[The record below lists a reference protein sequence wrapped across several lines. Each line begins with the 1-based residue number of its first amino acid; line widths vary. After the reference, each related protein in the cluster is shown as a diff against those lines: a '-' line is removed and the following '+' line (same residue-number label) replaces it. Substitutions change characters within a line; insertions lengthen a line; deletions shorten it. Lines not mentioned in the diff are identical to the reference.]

1 MSKFCGHCGSTLAE
15 NATFCPNCGAPAT
28 EQAAPQQQFSQPAF
42 QQPGIG
48 SMPVAKKGLS
58 KGAKLGIIIG
68 CGVVAVGLIIWLI
81 IALVGGGYEKPIKNY
96 IKGLENQ
103 DVSTF
108 TDALTNGTGSTSI
121 LGGMSESS
129 AASTYTSR
137 LQSMISKYG
146 EDFKINYKI
155 LEKINLGKSG
165 TLGLYDDAYTLRIEF
180 TVTGSKRENVVT
192 KTVNVYKANGKWF
205 MGSSISL

>member
-1 MSKFCGHCGSTLAE
+1 
-15 NATFCPNCGAPAT
+15 
-28 EQAAPQQQFSQPAF
+28 
-42 QQPGIG
+42 
-48 SMPVAKKGLS
+48 MPVAKKGLS
-58 KGAKLGIIIG
+58 KGAKMGIIIG
-68 CGVVAVGLIIWLI
+68 CGVVAAGLIIWLI
-81 IALVGGGYEKPIKNY
+81 ISLLGGGYEKPIKNY

-103 DVSTF
+103 DVATF
-108 TDALTNGTGSTSI
+108 TEALTNGSGSTSV

-129 AASTYTSR
+129 AASTYTSKLR
-137 LQSMISKYG
+137 SMISKYG
-146 EDFKINYKI
+146 EDFKISYKV

-165 TLGLYDDAYTLRIEF
+165 TLGLYDDAYTLRVEF